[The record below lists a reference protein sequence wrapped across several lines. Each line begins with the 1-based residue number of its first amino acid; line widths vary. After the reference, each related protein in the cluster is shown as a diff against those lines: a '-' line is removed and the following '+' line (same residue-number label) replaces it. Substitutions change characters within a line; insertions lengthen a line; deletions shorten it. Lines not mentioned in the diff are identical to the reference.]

1 MYQIQYHNIDPIKL
15 NMVMIIVFIFC
26 IQPKHSTLLAQT
38 DYIDTKS
45 VEEFVNRGK
54 EKLAEG
60 STERAIEYFY
70 NALEINPDYAPA
82 YTTQQCVQITSA
94 MGRFR
99 PV

>member
-1 MYQIQYHNIDPIKL
+1 
-15 NMVMIIVFIFC
+15 MVMIIVFIFC